1 MEISH
6 FAENIGK
13 SLVNPKSKK
22 SVESG
27 NLKKIKNERI
37 TKFVNKKINIPR
49 VFFEPLFMQDPDKL
63 KKYILGGK
71 KNDIFYTIQQMTPG
85 AMLQT
90 WENNMN
96 MI

>member
-6 FAENIGK
+6 FAENIRK
-13 SLVNPKSKK
+13 SLDNPKSKK

-49 VFFEPLFMQDPDKL
+49 VFLNLFL
-63 KKYILGGK
+63 
-71 KNDIFYTIQQMTPG
+71 
-85 AMLQT
+85 
-90 WENNMN
+90 
-96 MI
+96 